1 MRQGQ
6 GERVPVTTG
15 KARVPSFPFL
25 SSDGTGG
32 VPEPYGWSHSRS
44 TRIGVHSF
52 DAVSILIS
60 VSDFSERSISL
71 FAPNSA
77 KI

>member
-1 MRQGQ
+1 M
-6 GERVPVTTG
+6 PVTPV

-32 VPEPYGWSHSRS
+32 EPEPYGWSRSRP

-60 VSDFSERSISL
+60 ISDFSERSISL